1 LQIAASSRTT
11 RTRGRSCAAFS
22 FFSHNG
28 YFLTAILP
36 VHFRSILGLTCA
48 NKYLQL
54 TKGRLSA
61 GDLGAH
67 FLYFV
72 PKFPLFY
79 IYIMG
84 VLYQKMHKL
93 TCLFLHF
100 ISKFPWIFKY
110 I

>member
-1 LQIAASSRTT
+1 V
-11 RTRGRSCAAFS
+11 RSFL

-36 VHFRSILGLTCA
+36 VYFRSILGLTCA

-67 FLYFV
+67 FLYFI

-93 TCLFLHF
+93 TCLFSAFYFQIPLDF
-100 ISKFPWIFKY
+100 
-110 I
+110 